1 MDASVGCWC
10 LNQSKELGGGGHGD
24 GPHPRSRTGRGCWG
38 RCWGPRALF
47 CGWGLGWGGHKT
59 PRSGRGPRGHR
70 AGALEKVAVRA
81 VGSEAG
87 DVPHGPCDRGRGG
100 GLWGAL
106 GGHKGLCASL
116 LRPVP
121 APEFPLKAIPAGV
134 LYSEDLGA
142 PATGTGS
149 QAEPS
154 WDGEDPGTRT
164 LNFKHQ
170 NRQNERALPP
180 ALRRNQTS
188 RAFSVPEED
197 GSSSHS
203 PQLPPLQKGAVTLPR
218 ARMGLCVSTR
228 VIPRALQLW
237 VPRAC
242 PRPKRG
248 LSVACQCSAGSWLFF
263 FFFLKVCASPLTV

>member
-1 MDASVGCWC
+1 MGFWGQEPGLDAGVGCWC
-10 LNQSKELGGGGHGD
+10 LNQSKEPGGGGETWGRSTSPQQNWQMLGASGTLLWVGAGLGGGPQD
-24 GPHPRSRTGRGCWG
+24 TQI
-38 RCWGPRALF
+38 
-47 CGWGLGWGGHKT
+47 GW
-59 PRSGRGPRGHR
+59 GPRGHR

-87 DVPHGPCDRGRGG
+87 DAPHGPCDRGRGG
-100 GLWGAL
+100 GLWREL
-106 GGHKGLCASL
+106 SGHKGLCASL

-121 APEFPLKAIPAGV
+121 ANGPWGGAARAPEFPLKAIPAGV

-170 NRQNERALPP
+170 NRQNEQALPP

-203 PQLPPLQKGAVTLPR
+203 PQLPP
-218 ARMGLCVSTR
+218 CY
-228 VIPRALQLW
+228 
-237 VPRAC
+237 
-242 PRPKRG
+242 KRK
-248 LSVACQCSAGSWLFF
+248 Q
-263 FFFLKVCASPLTV
+263 